1 MAKFNKS
8 DFRPARERIGA
19 LPRARRARIERGA
32 AKILLAM
39 HLSEIRKALDVTQAK
54 LAHRAGLTQAEVSRI
69 ENNPETVQ
77 LRTMERYVRGLGG
90 KIKIVADFP
99 DGVHAEIPLHQGKP
113 VKSKVMAEVRP
124 VDRA

>member
-8 DFRPARERIGA
+8 DFRPARKRIGA
-19 LPRARRARIERGA
+19 LPRARRARIEREAG
-32 AKILLAM
+32 KILLAM